1 MYNLLKQIFVDAINC
16 YGSFAEPD
24 WSFLRTRRN
33 MYQAVINDL
42 NQNESITS
50 FFSMEDESDY
60 MVFGYGPILYLL
72 HDNQAWW
79 IHLSFVGRY
88 ASFVK
93 MFEGL
98 NYKDISSNEDCD
110 IPEEIE
116 ILAILKSHAIIPL
129 TKQTVYLQVPE
140 FKLRPVLDEY
150 INDPIEIPTINN
162 ILFCDV

>member
-1 MYNLLKQIFVDAINC
+1 
-16 YGSFAEPD
+16 
-24 WSFLRTRRN
+24 

-50 FFSMEDESDY
+50 FFRWEDKSDY

-79 IHLSFVGRY
+79 LYLSFVGKY
-88 ASFVK
+88 AFFVK

-110 IPEEIE
+110 ILEEIE
-116 ILAILKSHAIIPL
+116 ILTILKNHDIIP
-129 TKQTVYLQVPE
+129 YS
-140 FKLRPVLDEY
+140 
-150 INDPIEIPTINN
+150 INKASN
-162 ILFCDV
+162 LFTSTGI